1 MTQPAAHLSG
11 VSRRFRRTRA
21 LDDLTLDIPE
31 NAITGLLGRNGAG
44 KTTLMSI
51 IAGHDRPTSGSVRVF
66 GTDPFENAATMSA
79 ISFVRDNQRY
89 PDDFTLRQVLE
100 VAPLFHA
107 GWDAEV
113 ADHLV
118 RGFRLPHKT
127 AIKKLS
133 RGQSSSLGIVL
144 GLASRAP
151 LTIFDEPYLG
161 LDATAR
167 RFFYDTLMQDYLDH
181 PRTIV
186 VSTHLIDE
194 MEPLLE
200 HVVIVD
206 EGRLVRSAAAD
217 DLRGSAV
224 TLSGLTTA
232 VEDLARG
239 LRVLQRRTIGGLT
252 SVVLETHADEDLRA
266 RVARAG
272 AQLTPATLQDLVAA
286 YGVES
291 ESLEGTPA

>member
-1 MTQPAAHLSG
+1 MTQPAVRLSG
-11 VSRRFRRTRA
+11 VSRRFRRAQA
-21 LDDLTLDIPE
+21 LDDVTLDIPA

-51 IAGHDRPTSGSVRVF
+51 IAGHDRPSSGSVQVF
-66 GTDPFENAATMSA
+66 GTDPFEDAATMSS

-100 VAPLFHA
+100 VAPHFHA
-107 GWDAEV
+107 GWDADV
-113 ADHLV
+113 AEHLV
-118 RGFRLPHKT
+118 HGFRLPRKT

-133 RGQSSSLGIVL
+133 RGQASSLGIVL
-144 GLASRAP
+144 GLSSRAP

-167 RFFYDTLMQDYLDH
+167 RFFYDTLMQDYLEH
-181 PRTIV
+181 PRTIL

-206 EGRLVRSAAAD
+206 EGRLVRTATAD

-224 TLSGLTTA
+224 TLSGTTA
-232 VEDLARG
+232 AVDEIAAG
-239 LRVLQRRTIGGLT
+239 HSVLQRRVVGGL
-252 SVVLETHADEDLRA
+252 SSLVLETRADEELRTRA
-266 RVARAG
+266 ARAG
-272 AQLTPATLQDLVAA
+272 AQLSPATLQDLVAA
-286 YGVES
+286 YGVERDS
-291 ESLEGTPA
+291 REGTLA

>member
-100 VAPLFHA
+100 VAPLFHT

-167 RFFYDTLMQDYLDH
+167 RFFYDTLMLDYLDH

>member
-1 MTQPAAHLSG
+1 MTQPAVRLSG

-21 LDDLTLDIPE
+21 LDDLTLDIPAG
-31 NAITGLLGRNGAG
+31 AITGLLGRNGAG

-51 IAGHDRPTSGSVRVF
+51 IAGHDRPSTGSAEVF
-66 GTDPFENAATMSA
+66 GNDPFEDAPTMSS

-89 PDDFTLRQVLE
+89 PDEFTLRQVLE

-107 GWDAEV
+107 GWSADIAE
-113 ADHLV
+113 HLV
-118 RGFRLPHKT
+118 HGFRLPRKT

-133 RGQSSSLGIVL
+133 RGQASSLGIVL

-181 PRTIV
+181 PRTIL

-206 EGRLVRSAAAD
+206 EGRLVRTAAAD

-224 TLSGLTTA
+224 TASGLTSA
-232 VEDLARG
+232 VEALTPG
-239 LRVLQRRTIGGLT
+239 HRVLQRRTIGGLT
-252 SVVLETHADEDLRA
+252 SVVLETPADEELRA
-266 RVARAG
+266 EAG
-272 AQLTPATLQDLVAA
+272 RSGVQLTPATLQDLVAA

-291 ESLEGTPA
+291 ESLEGTRA

>member
-44 KTTLMSI
+44 KTTLSRSSPVTTVPRRARSASSAPTRSRTPRRCPPSASSATI
-51 IAGHDRPTSGSVRVF
+51 SDTPTTSHCDRCSKSPRSFTPNGMPRSPTTWS
-66 GTDPFENAATMSA
+66 AASA
-79 ISFVRDNQRY
+79 
-89 PDDFTLRQVLE
+89 
-100 VAPLFHA
+100 
-107 GWDAEV
+107 
-113 ADHLV
+113 
-118 RGFRLPHKT
+118 PHKT

-161 LDATAR
+161 LDATAAGSSTTHSCRTTSITPNDRGVHASDR
-167 RFFYDTLMQDYLDH
+167 RDGTPPRARRHRRRRTTRPLRRGGRPAGKRGH
-181 PRTIV
+181 PER
-186 VSTHLIDE
+186 
-194 MEPLLE
+194 
-200 HVVIVD
+200 
-206 EGRLVRSAAAD
+206 AD
-217 DLRGSAV
+217 P
-224 TLSGLTTA
+224 A

-239 LRVLQRRTIGGLT
+239 VRVLQRRTIGGLT

>member
-100 VAPLFHA
+100 VAPLFHT

>member
-100 VAPLFHA
+100 VAPLFHT

-224 TLSGLTTA
+224 TLSGLTIA

-239 LRVLQRRTIGGLT
+239 LPVLQRRTIGGLT